1 MYKKPEVNLKLK
13 YRKVLE
19 ASLLISF
26 LLITS
31 IFLAFKKFEFEK
43 VETTAP
49 DIQFQ
54 VDEIPQTQQF
64 KRPKPPS
71 RPAVPVESDDPELE
85 DDVTIEDTEIDL
97 LEDIPTLP
105 PAPKIE
111 EEEEEEIPT
120 FLPLEDQPQLIGGM
134 QSIYDKLVYPEIA
147 IKAQVEGTTTVRVL
161 VGRTG
166 MPEQVEI
173 LKSSGNQ
180 SLDEAAS
187 KACWEGARYTP
198 AKQRGKPVRFRIVHR
213 IIFKLTDER

>member
-13 YRKVLE
+13 YKKVLE

-43 VETTAP
+43 METSMP

-54 VDEIPQTQQF
+54 VDEIPQTQQI
-64 KRPKPPS
+64 KRPNPPS
-71 RPAVPVESDDPELE
+71 QPAVPVESDDPELE
-85 DDVTIEDTEIDL
+85 DDVTIDATEIDM

-111 EEEEEEIPT
+111 EAEEEEIPT
-120 FLPLEDQPQLIGGM
+120 FLPIEDQPKLIGGM
-134 QSIYDKLVYPEIA
+134 TAIYDKLVYPEIA
-147 IKAQVEGTTTVRVL
+147 IKAQVEGATTVRVL

-166 MPEQVEI
+166 MPEEVVI
-173 LKSSGNQ
+173 VRSSGNQ
-180 SLDEAAS
+180 SLDEAAT

-198 AKQRGKPVRFRIVHR
+198 AKQRSKPVRFRITHR
-213 IIFKLTDER
+213 IIFRLTDDK